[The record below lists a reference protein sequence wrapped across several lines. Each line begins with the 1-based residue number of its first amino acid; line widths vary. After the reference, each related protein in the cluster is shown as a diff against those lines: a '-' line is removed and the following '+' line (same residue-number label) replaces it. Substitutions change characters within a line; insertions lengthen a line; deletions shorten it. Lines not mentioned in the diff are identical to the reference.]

1 MIVTAAAPLRPPRRA
16 CDVPLVLVLALDTST
31 PLTVAGLVEVQA
43 ASAPRTLAREV
54 VPPPAKA
61 GAVLPALLESVC
73 ATAGVPLTSLGALV
87 CGVGPGSFTGLRVGL
102 AAAKG
107 LAYALRL
114 PLAGVSS
121 LRALAHDALAQ
132 EHDPLAAVVPLLEA
146 RRGELFAGAFAR
158 ADDGALAERAAPRVL
173 LAGQVG
179 AFAASLGGAALLV
192 GAGVDANRAV
202 LEATRAPHARLSP
215 AGALLAPE
223 PSGLVAVA
231 GPGLLAAAF
240 DLAAL
245 FAVAPDYLAPSEP
258 EKALAA
264 GKVGRLAPGS

>member
-1 MIVTAAAPLRPPRRA
+1 M
-16 CDVPLVLVLALDTST
+16 LVLALDTST
-31 PLTVAGLVEVQA
+31 PLTVAGLVEA
-43 ASAPRTLAREV
+43 KAGAAPRTLAREAV
-54 VPPPAKA
+54 APPAKA
-61 GAVLPALLESVC
+61 GAALPALLESVC
-73 ATAGVPLTSLGALV
+73 AAAGVPLSSVGALV
-87 CGVGPGSFTGLRVGL
+87 CGLGPGSFTGLRVGL

-114 PLAGVSS
+114 PLVGVSS
-121 LRALAHDALAQ
+121 LRALAHDALAR
-132 EHDPLAAVVPLLEA
+132 EPDPQAVVLPLLEA

-158 ADDGALAERAAPRVL
+158 DGGAMAERAAPRVL

-179 AFAASLGGAALLV
+179 SFAASLGGAALLV

-215 AGALLAPE
+215 QGALLAPE
-223 PSGLVAVA
+223 PAGLAAVA
-231 GPGLLAAAF
+231 GGALLAAAF
-240 DLAAL
+240 DLGAL